1 MLAAAFDSRRFS
13 KACSVFNARSFPQFG
28 ELSVTHSSERIAF
41 SPALFK
47 PRLAIQ
53 PDASSSEKLSNISS
67 DRLPSSTAH
76 TGQTG
81 ARGPSGQS
89 VLVLLGS
96 REQCLEFPLIG
107 TKRTS
112 LRHVAAYNVSRM
124 SAFRVKRTPHESA
137 IGTHRTLLLGN
148 ARLYRSADGS
158 VMLIHTL
165 WISRLSRGTCS
176 RSRIP

>member
-1 MLAAAFDSRRFS
+1 MYGRGRCSSIASFRSAVIQTKRFAEQRNLLARHCRTWRRNRECWRQVSIHTGSARLVQF
-13 KACSVFNARSFPQFG
+13 SVFNARSFPQFG
-28 ELSVTHSSERIAF
+28 ELSVTHSSERVAF

-53 PDASSSEKLSNISS
+53 PDASSSEKLKNISS
-67 DRLPSSTAH
+67 DGLPSSTAH

-124 SAFRVKRTPHESA
+124 SAFRGK
-137 IGTHRTLLLGN
+137 
-148 ARLYRSADGS
+148 AD
-158 VMLIHTL
+158 TA
-165 WISRLSRGTCS
+165 
-176 RSRIP
+176 

>member
-1 MLAAAFDSRRFS
+1 MSAGGSFRFTRVHQGLFTTRGLSRNSESSRLLTHQNALRFRL
-13 KACSVFNARSFPQFG
+13 RS
-28 ELSVTHSSERIAF
+28 
-41 SPALFK
+41 
-47 PRLAIQ
+47 
-53 PDASSSEKLSNISS
+53 SNISS
-67 DRLPSSTAH
+67 DGLPSSTAH

-158 VMLIHTL
+158 GMLIHTL